1 MRTHKHILAKPLC
14 KCKLALFLSILY
26 CLAGLNAS
34 SLRKVG
40 MNPSINPI
48 IKMILLLLCNFEK
61 KKKKKKQKERH
72 INMILSHNTA
82 RKWSKTYGSTHN
94 YQKSFA
100 SEQNVSHK
108 LWPGTSGSPHTYF
121 VQFTLWQQNPV
132 CITIFVRFTAL
143 CPLCLQRPKFLA
155 TLHEHI
161 QAFDPFSSSW
171 VVACLEHGAGVIVLH
186 TAGEQKL

>member
-1 MRTHKHILAKPLC
+1 MLPASERLAWIP
-14 KCKLALFLSILY
+14 LSIQ
-26 CLAGLNAS
+26 
-34 SLRKVG
+34 SLRLAWI
-40 MNPSINPI
+40 PLSIQSLRWYYYCFA
-48 IKMILLLLCNFEK
+48 ILK
-61 KKKKKKQKERH
+61 KKKKKKRH

-82 RKWSKTYGSTHN
+82 WKWSKTYESTYN
-94 YQKSFA
+94 FQKSFA

-132 CITIFVRFTAL
+132 SITIFVRFTAL
-143 CPLCLQRPKFLA
+143 CPLCLQHPKFLA

-171 VVACLEHGAGVIVLH
+171 AVAFLELGAGVIVLH
-186 TAGEQKL
+186 NDGEQKL

>member
-61 KKKKKKQKERH
+61 KKKKISKKKD
-72 INMILSHNTA
+72 ILIWFFPTTQHENDQRPTNQHTIIKNHSHLNKMSVTSYGLA
-82 RKWSKTYGSTHN
+82 PQAHLTLTLCSSHCDSKTQCVSQFLSDSLHCAL
-94 YQKSFA
+94 FA
-100 SEQNVSHK
+100 SS
-108 LWPGTSGSPHTYF
+108 
-121 VQFTLWQQNPV
+121 VQ
-132 CITIFVRFTAL
+132 
-143 CPLCLQRPKFLA
+143 
-155 TLHEHI
+155 
-161 QAFDPFSSSW
+161 SSW
-171 VVACLEHGAGVIVLH
+171 LPY
-186 TAGEQKL
+186 TNTSKLLTPFLPAEW